1 MTAGLVERARGR
13 LPAVAMPTLV
23 SIAASGTSAAT
34 TFVVAREIGAASFGH
49 FTVVLSI
56 ALIVTVGMAMSLNY
70 VMYQELPRADP
81 AQRPALVSTGLFA
94 TLLLGAGVVVAGL
107 LASPLLTAAFGVD
120 RRTLAF
126 ALALA
131 LSLTLNQLT
140 DSFLRGLSRFAFVAA
155 LKLAVAVAYLGASA
169 YALLVLQIRDA
180 EFYLIALIVTNV
192 VFAVVAGARSGIVP
206 SSWSPPLARS
216 LYRHGAI
223 VSAIAA
229 LTAVLFGVDV
239 VMLNHWATAADVGIY
254 SVYNGFPKRL
264 LGVVFVE
271 GIGLALLPTMALMD
285 KPALLRRIRRLVPAV
300 FAATAVASFAA
311 SAVLFLLLRADYPYR
326 LGLMALSAVG
336 IGTHTVFNLYFF
348 ALSMDGV
355 RGAKV
360 FIAALLV
367 GAVPA
372 LAGQALLISSYGTV
386 GALVAFP
393 LTNVLLV
400 AVIVTAV
407 HRVYP

>member
-1 MTAGLVERARGR
+1 MTARLLERARGR
-13 LPAVAMPTLV
+13 LAGPTLL

-34 TFVVAREIGAASFGH
+34 TFVVARDIGAASFGR
-49 FTVVLSI
+49 FTLVLSI
-56 ALIVTVGMAMSLNY
+56 ALIVTVGMTLSLNY
-70 VMYQELPRADP
+70 VMYQELPRAEP

-94 TLLLGAGVVVAGL
+94 TLLLGSGIVVAGL
-107 LASPLLTAAFGVD
+107 VAAPLLTALFGID

-126 ALALA
+126 ALVLAFAL
-131 LSLTLNQLT
+131 TVNQLT
-140 DSFLRGLSRFAFVAA
+140 DSFLRGLSRFALVAT
-155 LKLAVAVAYLGASA
+155 LKLVVALAYLAVSA
-169 YALLVLQIRDA
+169 YALIVLRIADA
-180 EFYLIALIVTNV
+180 GFYLVALIAANV
-192 VFAVVAGARSGIVP
+192 AFAVLAAAPAGIVP
-206 SSWSPPLARS
+206 RSWSATLARS
-216 LYRHGAI
+216 LYRHGAY

-229 LTAVLFGVDV
+229 LTAVLFGVDI
-239 VMLNHWATAADVGIY
+239 VMLNHWADAVDVGIY

-285 KPALLRRIRRLVPAV
+285 KPALLRRIRRLIPAV
-300 FAATAVASFAA
+300 FAGTAVVSFAA
-311 SAVLFLLLRADYPYR
+311 SAVLFLLLRAQYPYR
-326 LGLMALSAVG
+326 PGLMALSAVG

-360 FIAALLV
+360 FIGALAV

-372 LAGQALLISSYGTV
+372 LAGQAALISWYGTV
-386 GALVAFP
+386 GALIAFP
-393 LTNVLLV
+393 ITNIVLV
-400 AVIVTAV
+400 AVILTAV